1 MLRQGFYNHKNTTFI
16 CLLAQNTMNIKSE
29 DVVKNV
35 ESNNVESTS
44 NEQRQTN
51 KPIVI
56 SRRRLLRA
64 GVAGIPVV
72 LTMAGV
78 APGIEG
84 INAASAASGLD
95 YDHLGTVDR
104 ISQVQGPDANG
115 LIWSDED
122 GFVLTSQNGEY
133 VKKSNGLLSTAA
145 SPTASAYNLTF
156 KNTADGTDTI
166 TKDTATFTL
175 SLDAGA
181 IKGDPRL
188 HKLGNYY
195 IRKEDVSFASALSSS
210 MLSGTAGGNALTVTL
225 DSSQPAN
232 PFDLSNWGTA
242 PDTHGTDW
250 YCLTEG
256 DATTNKNI
264 KSVTV
269 KVSNLS
275 FTDGEKTYILSSPS
289 DGIELTFTNIPV
301 ELPTKLN

>member
-84 INAASAASGLD
+84 INAASAASGMN

-115 LIWSDED
+115 LIWSDKD
-122 GFVLTSQNGEY
+122 GFVLTSQNGDYYTKE
-133 VKKSNGLLSTAA
+133 NGLVSTAA

-156 KNTADGTDTI
+156 QNTTDSTDTT
-166 TKDTATFTL
+166 TKDVTL
-175 SLDAGA
+175 TLNLGAGA

-195 IRKEDVSFASALSSS
+195 IRVEDVSFAPALTSSDLSGSA
-210 MLSGTAGGNALTVTL
+210 SGTALTGITL
-225 DSSQPAN
+225 DSTQPAN
-232 PFDLSNWGTA
+232 PIDLSNWGA
-242 PDTHGTDW
+242 VPDANGTDW

-256 DATTNKNI
+256 NATTNKNI

-269 KVSNLS
+269 KVSSLS
-275 FTDGEKTYILSSPS
+275 YTDGEKTYTLSSPS
-289 DGIELTFTNIPV
+289 DGIDFTFTNIPV

>member
-1 MLRQGFYNHKNTTFI
+1 MINN
-16 CLLAQNTMNIKSE
+16 SE

-84 INAASAASGLD
+84 VNAASAASGMN
-95 YDHLGTVDR
+95 YDGLGTVDR
-104 ISQVQGPDANG
+104 ISQKVAPDNG
-115 LIWSDED
+115 LIWSDVD
-122 GFVLTSQNGEY
+122 GFVLTEQNGDY
-133 VKKSNGLLSTAA
+133 FTLQDGLVSTAA
-145 SPTASAYNLTF
+145 TPTATVTGLTF
-156 KNTADGTDTI
+156 TADDNPDTS
-166 TKDTATFTL
+166 KDVTL
-175 SLDAGA
+175 TLNLVAGA
-181 IKGDPRL
+181 ISGDSRL

-195 IRKEDVSFASALSSS
+195 ISVEDVSFASALTSSD
-210 MLSGTAGGNALTVTL
+210 LSGSVEGNVLTVTL
-225 DSSQPAN
+225 DNTKPAT
-232 PFDLSNWGTA
+232 FDLSNWGTA
-242 PDTHGTDW
+242 SDHNGTNW

-256 DATTNKNI
+256 NATTNKKI
-264 KSVTV
+264 TVTV
-269 KVSNLS
+269 KVESLS
-275 FTDGEKTYILSSPS
+275 YSVTSGGGADATITYTCAPQGGIDFTFTD
-289 DGIELTFTNIPV
+289 IPV